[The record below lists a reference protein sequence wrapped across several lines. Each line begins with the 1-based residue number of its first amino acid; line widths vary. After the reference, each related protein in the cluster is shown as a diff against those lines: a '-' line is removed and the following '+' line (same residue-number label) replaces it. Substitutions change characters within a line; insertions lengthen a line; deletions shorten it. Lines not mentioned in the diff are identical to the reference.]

1 MQEALFT
8 QAKINMERSN
18 NQPNSNYELNYAEAL
33 MREQAC
39 RFAQIEQSVNQ
50 RAAMLAT
57 QFLRQAKVDSPK
69 TTLTFDQCFLA
80 YKFTLTQAD
89 VILAGMHSLAQSQS
103 VSALTA
109 FYRKLAL
116 QLHPD
121 KNCHP
126 IAKEAFQA
134 VTEAFERAKSTTH
147 EESSRPNQCYEEQRS
162 SYEFK
167 IY

>member
-1 MQEALFT
+1 MLAKQYLK
-8 QAKINMERSN
+8 QAKLLDPET
-18 NQPNSNYELNYAEAL
+18 L
-33 MREQAC
+33 
-39 RFAQIEQSVNQ
+39 
-50 RAAMLAT
+50 
-57 QFLRQAKVDSPK
+57 
-69 TTLTFDQCFLA
+69 LTFDQCFLA
-80 YKFTLTQAD
+80 YKFAQTSAD
-89 VILAGMHSLAQSQS
+89 VILAGMQNLAQSQS
-103 VSALTA
+103 INALTA

-134 VTEAFERAKSTTH
+134 VTEAFERAKSATH
-147 EESSRPNQCYEEQRS
+147 ESARPNQCCEQVKRT